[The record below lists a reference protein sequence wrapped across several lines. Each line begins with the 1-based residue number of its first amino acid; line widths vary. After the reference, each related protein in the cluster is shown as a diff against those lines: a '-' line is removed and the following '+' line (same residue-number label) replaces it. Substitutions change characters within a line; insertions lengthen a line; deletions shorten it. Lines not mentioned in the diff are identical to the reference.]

1 MVKILAKYADSI
13 HFALFRFTAE
23 IYTLTIPV
31 QSYKEWLYPIGL
43 VCRDAEESPLI
54 SYYVM
59 QPFA

>member
-1 MVKILAKYADSI
+1 M
-13 HFALFRFTAE
+13 AE